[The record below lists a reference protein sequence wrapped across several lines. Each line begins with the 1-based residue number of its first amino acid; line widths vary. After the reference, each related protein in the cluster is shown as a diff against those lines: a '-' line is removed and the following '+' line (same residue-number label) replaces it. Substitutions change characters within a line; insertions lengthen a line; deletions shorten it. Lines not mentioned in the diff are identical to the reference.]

1 VLYSITTLIG
11 WGQSGASLL
20 AVVVLVV
27 GNAFSALTLLVGLQE
42 GHPAFKKT
50 EWWGA
55 GVVICLERDA
65 DLCMAQLI
73 SLPPTVACFIKIQ
86 IFLQI
91 SFTFLVLAHLGSP
104 RKGGVKSC
112 VGRML

>member
-1 VLYSITTLIG
+1 M
-11 WGQSGASLL
+11 GAEWS
-20 AVVVLVV
+20 
-27 GNAFSALTLLVGLQE
+27 FSAGSSSSSWKCLQCFDAVGWASERSSGLQ
-42 GHPAFKKT
+42 KT

-73 SLPPTVACFIKIQ
+73 PLLPTVACFIEIQ